1 MTGRRQN
8 YSDRRRVHEKPVK
21 ECVKFEHGFFRG
33 EKCQFCGEEGEMIMS
48 PRHVDKFGRI
58 MAGILRHF
66 PDRFDLEMNQQGWG
80 DVGEFVEAIV
90 EKRGGLGYLT
100 IKHVKAIIETDPKG
114 RYQFKDNRIRATYAH
129 SIDLD
134 LDLPTEDVPE
144 HLYFACSEE
153 DVEDYIENGLFPEDR
168 MMVHLSGTRLNA
180 LEAGRHIIGK
190 PVVLMVDVR
199 EAEKSGGKI
208 MKAGTTVFVTKEV
221 VGKYLK
227 RLPNST

>member
-1 MTGRRQN
+1 M
-8 YSDRRRVHEKPVK
+8 
-21 ECVKFEHGFFRG
+21 
-33 EKCQFCGEEGEMIMS
+33 
-48 PRHVDKFGRI
+48 
-58 MAGILRHF
+58 
-66 PDRFDLEMNQQGWG
+66 
-80 DVGEFVEAIV
+80 
-90 EKRGGLGYLT
+90 
-100 IKHVKAIIETDPKG
+100 

-129 SIDLD
+129 SIDLE

-199 EAEKSGGKI
+199 EAEKGGGKI
-208 MKAGTTVFVTKEV
+208 MKAGTTVFVAKEV

>member
-1 MTGRRQN
+1 MTEHRPN
-8 YSDRRRVHEKPVK
+8 YSQRRMVQEKPIK

-33 EKCQFCGEEGEMIMS
+33 DKCQFCGEEGEMIMS

-66 PDRFDLEMNQQGWG
+66 PDRFELEMTQQGWVEV
-80 DVGEFVEAIV
+80 DEFIDAI
-90 EKRGGLGYLT
+90 KDRRGGFSYLT
-100 IKHVKAIIETDPKG
+100 IKHIKAVVDTDSKG
-114 RYQFKDNRIRATYAH
+114 RYQFKNNRIRATYAH

-134 LDLPTEDVPE
+134 LDLPTEGVPE

-153 DVEDYIENGLFPEDR
+153 DAEDYMENGLFPEDR
-168 MMVHLSGTRLNA
+168 MMVHLSATRLNA

-190 PVVLMVDVR
+190 PVVLMVDIR
-199 EAEKSGGKI
+199 GAEEGDNKI

-221 VGKYLK
+221 VGKHLK